1 VEDVVIN
8 DALTIPA
15 AELAVGFA
23 RSGGPG
29 GQHVNKTETKVELR
43 WRLAES
49 AVLTER
55 DRTWLLRKLSTR
67 LTADGELLVVSSGSR
82 SQSAN
87 RREATDRLAE
97 IVRAALIRPK
107 PRKKTRPSR
116 GAIERRLKAK
126 RVSSQRKRNRR
137 SGDDD

>member
-1 VEDVVIN
+1 MDDVVVN

-43 WRLAES
+43 WRVADS

-55 DRTWLLRKLSTR
+55 DQAWLLRKLAPR
-67 LTADGELLVVSSGSR
+67 LTSDGELIVVSSGSR

-87 RREATDRLAE
+87 RREAAERLAD
-97 IVRAALIRPK
+97 IVRAALVRPK

-116 GAIERRLKAK
+116 GAVERRLKAK
-126 RVSSQRKRNRR
+126 RVTKQRKRDRR
-137 SGDDD
+137 SGPDD

>member
-1 VEDVVIN
+1 MNDVVVN

-15 AELAVGFA
+15 AELAVAFA

-43 WRLAES
+43 WRPGDS
-49 AVLTER
+49 AVLSER
-55 DRTWLLRKLSTR
+55 DRAWLLRKLAPR
-67 LTADGELLVVSSGSR
+67 LTGDGELIVVSSGSR
-82 SQSAN
+82 SQATN
-87 RREATDRLAE
+87 RREAGDRLAE

-116 GAIERRLKAK
+116 GAIERRLAGK
-126 RVSSQRKRNRR
+126 RVTSQRKRDRR
-137 SGDDD
+137 GGPDD